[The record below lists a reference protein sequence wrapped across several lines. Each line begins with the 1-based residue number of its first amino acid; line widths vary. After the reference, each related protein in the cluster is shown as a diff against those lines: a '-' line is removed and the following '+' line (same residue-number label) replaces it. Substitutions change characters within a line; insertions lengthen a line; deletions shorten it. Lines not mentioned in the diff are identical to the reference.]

1 MHDFSLLVLAQR
13 PHQREDGGVSVLG
26 MTVSLHAR
34 FLCALFVSCLC
45 FVCAFFAL
53 FFASRASIASRKF
66 RRIRASTRARA
77 HAQARAHTHTTH
89 PHKYTHPHGRKA
101 LDVGGERPR
110 RHLKRTQH
118 TAASNYSTLQ
128 HATPHRKKE
137 RPTHCCT
144 GTLSFFSKPVKP
156 RGARTA
162 VAHGGG
168 ALSENVA

>member
-1 MHDFSLLVLAQR
+1 VLARR

-34 FLCALFVSCLC
+34 FLCALYVFCLRFVSPR
-45 FVCAFFAL
+45 ATR
-53 FFASRASIASRKF
+53 SRHKNF
-66 RRIRASTRARA
+66 DA
-77 HAQARAHTHTTH
+77 HVQARERECARKRVRTHTQHT
-89 PHKYTHPHGRKA
+89 HKYTHPHGRKA